1 MAKHEFPAF
10 SKEYGDR
17 FREMGLWIDE
27 TLHGHFDEKVEEHAD
42 VVILITPE
50 RKFTMHEFQQETL
63 SLAAGLLNAGV
74 SQGDIVGV
82 QLPNWIEFCC
92 LQIALS
98 RIGAV
103 IQPLHMV
110 FGERE
115 LKNLCAFNETD
126 AVIVCGEY
134 RDKDYAAQMRGAVSE
149 NEGVKTF
156 IVVRSEPEAGEYLLQ
171 DLIEE
176 GRSNHDRLDGI
187 QINPDDVFYLNFTSG
202 TTGNPKGFL
211 HSHNTLISRMIL
223 TAKMQSAMSDGEHRV
238 SLACSPMTHSYGH
251 FSTYG
256 CVFGPSPMVLVDRYN
271 PTQILEFIQADKV
284 TSLSG
289 TPAHMMGIIDHV
301 DFEKYDTSSIKSVGV
316 GGARSSPELIDRLD
330 KLWGVKTGNTYG
342 MGENLVHCMT
352 FPNDPEDKIKDT
364 VGRPVPWV
372 ELKIVDTK
380 DRSRVCETGEIGEI
394 CFRGPTLF
402 VGYNKQPEKTAE
414 TRDSDGWFF
423 TGDLGQVDEEGYLSF
438 AGREQE
444 VINRG
449 GSKIYPKEVEDLLG
463 SHPNIREAAVV
474 GMPDERM
481 GEKVC
486 AYVIP
491 QEGVEITLDDV
502 KEYFMELK
510 AMKYLIPEA
519 LINLEAFPMTPT
531 GKVRKASLQD
541 DARKM
546 VEQQNQAD

>member
-1 MAKHEFPAF
+1 MTRHIFPAF

-17 FREMGLWIDE
+17 FRQLGLWKDE
-27 TLHGHFDEKVEEHAD
+27 TLHGSFDEMVTSHAD
-42 VVILITPE
+42 QTVLITTE
-50 RKFTMHEFQQETL
+50 RKYTMGEWQEESL
-63 SLAAGLLNAGV
+63 SLAAGLLEAGIC
-74 SQGDIVGV
+74 QGDIVAV
-82 QLPNWIEFCC
+82 QLPNWVEFCF

-115 LKNLCAFNETD
+115 LTNLCSFNETD

-134 RDKDYAAQMRGAVSE
+134 RDKDYAAQMRSAVSE
-149 NEGVKTF
+149 IDRVKTF
-156 IVVRSEPEAGEYLLQ
+156 VVVREEPQAGERSLEEM
-171 DLIEE
+171 IEM
-176 GRSNHDRLDGI
+176 GRGNHARLNDI
-187 QINPDDVFYLNFTSG
+187 KISPDDVFYLNFTSG

-223 TAKMQSAMSDGEHRV
+223 TAEMMSAMSPDKV
-238 SLACSPMTHSYGH
+238 SLACSPMTHSFGH
-251 FSTYG
+251 FATYG
-256 CVFGPSPMVLVDRYN
+256 CAFGASPMVLVDRYN
-271 PTQILEFIQADKV
+271 PTMILEFIENEKV
-284 TSLSG
+284 TNLSG
-289 TPAHMMGIIDHV
+289 TPAHVIGIIDHP
-301 DFEKYDTSSIKSVGV
+301 DFEKYDTSSITGVGV
-316 GGARSSPELIDRLD
+316 GGARSAPELISRLED
-330 KLWGVKTGNTYG
+330 LWGIKTGNTYG

-352 FPNDPEDKIKDT
+352 FPGDPEEKIRET

-372 ELKIVDTK
+372 ELKIVDTTN
-380 DRSRVCETGEIGEI
+380 REIELETGEIGEI

-402 VGYNKQPEKTAE
+402 VGYHNQPEKTAE
-414 TRDSDGWFF
+414 TRDDEGWFY
-423 TGDLGQVDEEGYLSF
+423 TGDLGQVDEDGFLSF

-449 GSKIYPKEVEDLLG
+449 GSKIYPKEIEDLL
-463 SHPNIREAAVV
+463 SAHPRVSDAAVV

-486 AYVIP
+486 AYVISND
-491 QEGVEITLDDV
+491 GKEITLDEI
-502 KEYFMELK
+502 KTYFTELK
-510 AMKYLIPEA
+510 AMKYLVPEA
-519 LINLEAFPMTPT
+519 LICLEAFPMTPT

-546 VEQQNQAD
+546 VEQQKQAD